1 MPLLQRREK
10 GGGRHEGADAVHPQ
24 QEGLVPA
31 LGAVRQQGLQQK
43 TGAGAASG
51 APCKAEKT
59 SSPARAGSFRYRYS
73 SASAS

>member
-43 TGAGAASG
+43 TGAGAGVRRAVKG
-51 APCKAEKT
+51 GENQLPGPC
-59 SSPARAGSFRYRYS
+59 RLLRYRCS